1 MPYDEA
7 EMNFQCGLK
16 TEPDCDE
23 DGYVED
29 KGPVPFGGCDTRHV
43 G

>member
-1 MPYDEA
+1 
-7 EMNFQCGLK
+7 MNFQCGLK
-16 TEPDCDE
+16 TKPDCDE

-29 KGPVPFGGCDTRHV
+29 KGPVPFGGCDMRHV